1 VESVLLER
9 LAAHRGVAAPVEE
22 LSATADEVGWRPAD
36 LLAIGG
42 QPVPSE
48 LMPADPQAKP
58 HVRRLLNRVGAL
70 TADDLAPIRRHARSL
85 PAMPDP
91 RGHALPPSAP
101 MTFGVGLMRLM
112 LVRNLDTEAV
122 CRVVGWP
129 MTLLNGLVRGA
140 FPTQPGWLPCL
151 ADVLDLRPDDL
162 AAIAGVAEPSD
173 DDPPTGARSVVGG
186 LVLDLLSLSGKQID
200 RIAQA

>member
-1 VESVLLER
+1 MLLER
-9 LAAHRGVAAPVEE
+9 LAAHRGVAAPIEA

-42 QPVPSE
+42 HPVPSE
-48 LMPADPQAKP
+48 LMPADPKAGP

-91 RGHALPPSAP
+91 RGQALPPAAP
-101 MTFGVGLMRLM
+101 VTFGTGLLRLM
-112 LVRNLDTEAV
+112 LVRNLGTEAV
-122 CRVVGWP
+122 CVVVGWP
-129 MTLLNGLVRGA
+129 MTLLNGLIRGA
-140 FPTQPGWLPCL
+140 FPTQPKWLPCL

-162 AAIAGVAEPSD
+162 AAIAGVAAPSA
-173 DDPPTGARSVVGG
+173 DDPPAGARSAVGG
-186 LVLDLLSLSGKQID
+186 LVLDLLPLSGKQID
-200 RIAQA
+200 RIAQG